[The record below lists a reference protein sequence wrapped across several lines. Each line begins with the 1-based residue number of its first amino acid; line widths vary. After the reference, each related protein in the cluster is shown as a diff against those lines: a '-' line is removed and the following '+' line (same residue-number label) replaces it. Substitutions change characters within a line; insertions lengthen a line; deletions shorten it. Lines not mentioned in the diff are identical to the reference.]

1 MNNYLDLLKKYYGY
15 IIAGVL
21 IIVLLLTFNFRIKT
35 VDKTAEDKLA
45 IKEETIE
52 ELKEEISSLE
62 NENERQ
68 KMIASEWYEMWK
80 AEKFSNEWL
89 WEFYYNNVCNLED
102 EECKSGVYE

>member
-35 VDKTAEDKLA
+35 VDKTVEDKLA
-45 IKEETIE
+45 TKESTIE
-52 ELKEEISSLE
+52 ELKEEISSLK

-68 KMIASEWYEMWK
+68 KMIANEWYEMWK

-89 WEFYYNNVCNLED
+89 WEFYYNNVCSLED

>member
-1 MNNYLDLLKKYYGY
+1 MNNYLDLLKKYYSY

-21 IIVLLLTFNFRIKT
+21 IIILLLTFNFRIKT

-45 IKEETIE
+45 TKESTIE
-52 ELKEEISSLE
+52 KLKEEISSLE

-89 WEFYYNNVCNLED
+89 WEFYYNNVCSLED
-102 EECKSGVYE
+102 DECKSGVYE